1 MKAGV
6 LRVWALCLLSIGAWV
21 IHFVWAAA
29 VWERLVVLLLM
40 LAAASH
46 WGECRGIKKK
56 DAPGRKPV

>member
-6 LRVWALCLLSIGAWV
+6 LLVWALCLLSIGAGV

-46 WGECRGIKKK
+46 WGECRGIGEGPS
-56 DAPGRKPV
+56 ASR

>member
-6 LRVWALCLLSIGAWV
+6 LLVWALCLLSIGAWV

-46 WGECRGIKKK
+46 WGECRGIGGGPS
-56 DAPGRKPV
+56 DPR

>member
-6 LRVWALCLLSIGAWV
+6 LLVWALCLLSIGAWV
-21 IHFVWAAA
+21 IHFVWAAT

-46 WGECRGIKKK
+46 
-56 DAPGRKPV
+56 